1 MSKPL
6 QDHHDHKS
14 YQIILVVDT
23 PNILGR
29 PLAIICSDV
38 ENDDANSPHEGV
50 KRFITHL
57 MRFYGESRGAPNHVQ
72 NSLEGTGKGNWPVFN
87 VIEGWG
93 WTEGNL
99 DRSSP

>member
-1 MSKPL
+1 M
-6 QDHHDHKS
+6 
-14 YQIILVVDT
+14 DT

-29 PLAIICSDV
+29 PLAVICSDV
-38 ENDDANSPHEGV
+38 RNDDANLPPEGM

-57 MRFYGESRGAPNHVQ
+57 MRFYGESRGVSDHVQ
-72 NSLEGTGKGNWPVFN
+72 NSLKGTGKGNWLVFN

-99 DRSSP
+99 VQSSS